1 MKDSKYLPSSSPPPL
16 QNEEENVVTDSPLE
30 RVLGECLDRLK
41 IKHNSQISKKAFE
54 SIKKINVEKINTY
67 GKWIIAMKVI
77 AESCAT
83 NKHIFSQSEINDF
96 LIIAAT
102 SANLYPMN
110 IHEEEEKGGK
120 EEQDKIRGVKVTT
133 TTPAYLEK
141 KSEIV
146 KATIF
151 EISKDIMENYQSSN
165 ERLKTNYPQIIV
177 DVVSGFAK
185 GIDTEGKRITT
196 YGIKSYYQYRKL
208 NIDKATTTIT
218 TTTAH
223 VTTFDTIHKKKGY
236 SNNIFKSRP
245 MSSPPSSNYYYNN
258 NNISEEEKSKLIENL
273 NQITGRSKKALEL
286 SLADLQLADT
296 IRMRDLCFNYGKLQK
311 YCELIIRDS
320 EEKFKVDL
328 QKELGRNLTDY
339 QLQHAI
345 TSLRKARSYIEN
357 VLDNKFILH
366 GSHGINHIKHNLE
379 YGYQLMEIMQPSRRL
394 RRK

>member
-1 MKDSKYLPSSSPPPL
+1 
-16 QNEEENVVTDSPLE
+16 
-30 RVLGECLDRLK
+30 
-41 IKHNSQISKKAFE
+41 
-54 SIKKINVEKINTY
+54 
-67 GKWIIAMKVI
+67 
-77 AESCAT
+77 
-83 NKHIFSQSEINDF
+83 
-96 LIIAAT
+96 
-102 SANLYPMN
+102 
-110 IHEEEEKGGK
+110 
-120 EEQDKIRGVKVTT
+120 
-133 TTPAYLEK
+133 
-141 KSEIV
+141 
-146 KATIF
+146 
-151 EISKDIMENYQSSN
+151 
-165 ERLKTNYPQIIV
+165 
-177 DVVSGFAK
+177 
-185 GIDTEGKRITT
+185 
-196 YGIKSYYQYRKL
+196 
-208 NIDKATTTIT
+208 
-218 TTTAH
+218 
-223 VTTFDTIHKKKGY
+223 
-236 SNNIFKSRP
+236 
-245 MSSPPSSNYYYNN
+245 MSSPSSSNYYYN

>member
-1 MKDSKYLPSSSPPPL
+1 
-16 QNEEENVVTDSPLE
+16 
-30 RVLGECLDRLK
+30 
-41 IKHNSQISKKAFE
+41 
-54 SIKKINVEKINTY
+54 
-67 GKWIIAMKVI
+67 
-77 AESCAT
+77 
-83 NKHIFSQSEINDF
+83 
-96 LIIAAT
+96 
-102 SANLYPMN
+102 MN

-133 TTPAYLEK
+133 TTPAHFEK

-208 NIDKATTTIT
+208 NIDKTIT

-245 MSSPPSSNYYYNN
+245 MSSPSSNYYYNN

>member
-1 MKDSKYLPSSSPPPL
+1 MKDSKYSPSSPL
-16 QNEEENVVTDSPLE
+16 QNEEENIVTDSPLE
-30 RVLGECLDRLK
+30 RVLIECLDRLK

-54 SIKKINVEKINTY
+54 SIEKINVEKINTY

-77 AESCAT
+77 AESCVT
-83 NKHIFSQSEINDF
+83 NKHIFSQSEIYDF

-102 SANLYPMN
+102 TANLYPMS
-110 IHEEEEKGGK
+110 IHEEKGGGK
-120 EEQDKIRGVKVTT
+120 EQDNKTRVNVTIPT
-133 TTPAYLEK
+133 HLEK

-146 KATIF
+146 KDTIF
-151 EISKDIMENYQSSN
+151 EISKDIMENYQSSD

-177 DVVSGFAK
+177 DVISGLAK
-185 GIDTEGKRITT
+185 GIDTEGKRITM
-196 YGIKSYYQYRKL
+196 YSIKSYYQYRKL
-208 NIDKATTTIT
+208 NIDKATTT
-218 TTTAH
+218 AP
-223 VTTFDTIHKKKGY
+223 VTTFDTLHKKKGY
-236 SNNIFKSRP
+236 SISIFKSRP
-245 MSSPPSSNYYYNN
+245 MSSPSSNYYY

-296 IRMRDLCFNYGKLQK
+296 IRIRDLCLNYGKLQK
-311 YCELIIRDS
+311 YCELIIKDS

-357 VLDNKFILH
+357 VLDGKFVLH

>member
-1 MKDSKYLPSSSPPPL
+1 MKDSKYSPSSPL
-16 QNEEENVVTDSPLE
+16 HNEEENIVTDSPLE
-30 RVLGECLDRLK
+30 RVLIECLDRLK

-54 SIKKINVEKINTY
+54 SIEKINVEKINTY

-77 AESCAT
+77 AESCVT
-83 NKHIFSQSEINDF
+83 NKHIFSQSEIYDF
-96 LIIAAT
+96 LIISAT
-102 SANLYPMN
+102 TANLYPMS
-110 IHEEEEKGGK
+110 IHEEKGGK
-120 EEQDKIRGVKVTT
+120 EQDKIRVKVTT
-133 TTPAYLEK
+133 PAHLEK
-141 KSEIV
+141 KSETV
-146 KATIF
+146 KDTIF
-151 EISKDIMENYQSSN
+151 EISKDIMENYQSSD

-177 DVVSGFAK
+177 DVISGLAK

-196 YGIKSYYQYRKL
+196 YSIKSYYQYRKL
-208 NIDKATTTIT
+208 NIDKATTAAPVI
-218 TTTAH
+218 
-223 VTTFDTIHKKKGY
+223 TFDTLHKKKGY
-236 SNNIFKSRP
+236 SISIFKSRP
-245 MSSPPSSNYYYNN
+245 MSSPSSNYYYY

-296 IRMRDLCFNYGKLQK
+296 IRIRDLCLNYGKLQK
-311 YCELIIRDS
+311 YCELIIKDS

-357 VLDNKFILH
+357 VLDGKFVLH

>member
-1 MKDSKYLPSSSPPPL
+1 MKDSKYSSSSL
-16 QNEEENVVTDSPLE
+16 KNEEEENVVTDSLE
-30 RVLGECLDRLK
+30 RVLIECLNRLK
-41 IKHNSQISKKAFE
+41 INHNNQITKKAFE
-54 SIKKINVEKINTY
+54 SIEKINVEKINTY
-67 GKWIIAMKVI
+67 GNWIIAMKGI
-77 AESCAT
+77 AESCVA
-83 NKHIFSQSEINDF
+83 NKHIFSQSEIYDF

-102 SANLYPMN
+102 TANLYPMS
-110 IHEEEEKGGK
+110 IHEEKGGGK
-120 EEQDKIRGVKVTT
+120 EQDNKTRVNVTT
-133 TTPAYLEK
+133 PTHLEK

-146 KATIF
+146 KDTIF

-177 DVVSGFAK
+177 DVISGLAK
-185 GIDTEGKRITT
+185 GIDTEGKRITM
-196 YGIKSYYQYRKL
+196 YSIKSYYQYRKL
-208 NIDKATTTIT
+208 NIDKATTT
-218 TTTAH
+218 AP
-223 VTTFDTIHKKKGY
+223 VTTFDTLHKKKGY
-236 SNNIFKSRP
+236 SISIFKSRP
-245 MSSPPSSNYYYNN
+245 MSSPPSSSNYYY

-296 IRMRDLCFNYGKLQK
+296 IRIRDLCLNYGKLQK
-311 YCELIIRDS
+311 YCELIIKDS

-357 VLDNKFILH
+357 VLDGKFVLH

>member
-1 MKDSKYLPSSSPPPL
+1 MKDSSKYSPSSPPL
-16 QNEEENVVTDSPLE
+16 QNEEEDVVTDSPLG
-30 RVLGECLDRLK
+30 RVLIECLDRLK

-54 SIKKINVEKINTY
+54 SIEKINVEKINTY

-77 AESCAT
+77 AESCVT
-83 NKHIFSQSEINDF
+83 NKHIFSQSEIYDF

-102 SANLYPMN
+102 TANLYPMS
-110 IHEEEEKGGK
+110 IHEEKGGGK
-120 EEQDKIRGVKVTT
+120 EQDNKTRVNVTT
-133 TTPAYLEK
+133 PTHLEK

-146 KATIF
+146 KDTIF
-151 EISKDIMENYQSSN
+151 EISKDIMENYQSSD

-177 DVVSGFAK
+177 DVISGLAK
-185 GIDTEGKRITT
+185 GIDTEGKRITM
-196 YGIKSYYQYRKL
+196 YSIKSYYQYRKL
-208 NIDKATTTIT
+208 NIDKATTT
-218 TTTAH
+218 TAP
-223 VTTFDTIHKKKGY
+223 VTTFDTLHKKKGY
-236 SNNIFKSRP
+236 SISIFKSRP
-245 MSSPPSSNYYYNN
+245 MSSPPSSSNYYYNN

-296 IRMRDLCFNYGKLQK
+296 IRIRDLCLNYGKLQK
-311 YCELIIRDS
+311 YCELIIKDS

-357 VLDNKFILH
+357 VLDGKFVLH

>member
-1 MKDSKYLPSSSPPPL
+1 MKDSKYLPSSSPPL

-30 RVLGECLDRLK
+30 RVLYECLDRLK

-67 GKWIIAMKVI
+67 GKWIISMKVI

-110 IHEEEEKGGK
+110 IHKEEKGGK

-133 TTPAYLEK
+133 TIPAHLEK

-245 MSSPPSSNYYYNN
+245 ISSPPSSNYYYYN

>member
-1 MKDSKYLPSSSPPPL
+1 MKDSKYSPSSSPPL

-30 RVLGECLDRLK
+30 RVLDECLDRLK

-67 GKWIIAMKVI
+67 GKWIISMKVI

-102 SANLYPMN
+102 SANLYPMS
-110 IHEEEEKGGK
+110 IYEEEEKGGK

-133 TTPAYLEK
+133 TTPAHLEK

-208 NIDKATTTIT
+208 NIDKATTTT

-245 MSSPPSSNYYYNN
+245 MSSPPSSNYYYYNN